1 MKKWII
7 LAAVIIIANYL
18 MFIVAKTAMAVDMF
32 NIIAFILGVFSLNF
46 VIIGEFFIDFY
57 HKK

>member
-7 LAAVIIIANYL
+7 LAAVIVIANYL
-18 MFIVAKTAMAVDMF
+18 MFIVAKAAMVVDMF
-32 NIIAFILGVFSLNF
+32 NIIAFILGVFILNF
-46 VIIGEFFIDFY
+46 IIIGEFFIDFY

>member
-32 NIIAFILGVFSLNF
+32 NIIAFILGVFILNF
-46 VIIGEFFIDFY
+46 IIIGEFYIDFY

>member
-7 LAAVIIIANYL
+7 LAAVIVIANCL
-18 MFIVAKTAMAVDMF
+18 MFIVAKTTMAVDIF
-32 NIIAFILGVFSLNF
+32 DIIMFILGVFILNF
-46 VIIGEFFIDFY
+46 IIVGEFFIDFY

>member
-7 LAAVIIIANYL
+7 LAAVIVIANYL
-18 MFIVAKTAMAVDMF
+18 LFIVAKTAMAADMF
-32 NIIAFILGVFSLNF
+32 NIIAFILGVFILNF
-46 VIIGEFFIDFY
+46 IIIGEFYIDFY

>member
-7 LAAVIIIANYL
+7 LAAVVIIANCL
-18 MFIVAKTAMAVDMF
+18 MFIVAKTTVVVDIF
-32 NIIAFILGVFSLNF
+32 DIIMFILGVFILNF
-46 VIIGEFFIDFY
+46 IIIGEFYIDFY

>member
-7 LAAVIIIANYL
+7 LMAVIVVANYL
-18 MFIVAKTAMAVDMF
+18 MFIVAKTAMTADMF

>member
-7 LAAVIIIANYL
+7 LAAVIVIANYL

-32 NIIAFILGVFSLNF
+32 NIIAFILGAFTLNF
-46 VIIGEFFIDFY
+46 VIIGEFYIDFY